1 MSFGARPVIGFL
13 TDFGLDGAAATC
25 KAVILSICPDAQ
37 IVDICHTI
45 RKFAVA
51 DGAYVLGT
59 ALPWFGVGVHLA
71 VVDPGVGTERR
82 AIGIRAKRGDL
93 LIGPDNGLLAPA
105 ADALGGVVEAR
116 ELANREL
123 WLPTTSATFHG
134 RDVFAPVAARLACG
148 AATFGEVG
156 PLLDAAAIVRPANP
170 GTKVEDGAIRTRV
183 AYVDSFG
190 NARLVGGQEELQ
202 TAFGP
207 AADGAALSLD
217 LPGGAT
223 VAVTLASSFGAVA
236 VGATLLYIDSA
247 GNLALAEN
255 QGDLARRVGL
265 EPGMPI
271 TVTRG

>member
-25 KAVILSICPDAQ
+25 RAVILSICPDAQ

-59 ALPWFGVGVHLA
+59 ALAWFPVGVHLA

-82 AIGIRAKRGDL
+82 AIGIRAERGDL

-105 ADALGGVVEAR
+105 ADALGGVAEAR
-116 ELANREL
+116 ELTNRDL
-123 WLPTTSATFHG
+123 WLPSTSATFHG
-134 RDVFAPVAARLACG
+134 RDVFAPVAARLASG
-148 AATFGEVG
+148 AATFDEVG
-156 PLLDAAAIVRPANP
+156 PLLDAASILRHADP
-170 GTKVEDGAIRTRV
+170 GAEVEDGTIRTRV

-190 NARLVGGQEELQ
+190 NARLMGGRAELDS
-202 TAFGP
+202 AFGP
-207 AADGAALSLD
+207 LADGAALTLE
-217 LPGGAT
+217 LPGAGRLT
-223 VAVTLASSFGAVA
+223 TTLARSFGSVS
-236 VGATLLYIDSA
+236 VGATLLYVDSS

-255 QGDLARRVGL
+255 QGDLARSAGL
-265 EPGMPI
+265 EPGTPV

>member
-25 KAVILSICPDAQ
+25 RAVILSICPDAQ
-37 IVDICHTI
+37 IVDISHTI

-82 AIGIRAKRGDL
+82 AIGIRVGRGDL

-116 ELANREL
+116 ELANRDL
-123 WLPTTSATFHG
+123 WLPSTSATFHG

-148 AATFGEVG
+148 KATFDEVG
-156 PLLDAAAIVRPANP
+156 PLLDAASLVRPADP
-170 GTKVEDGAIRTRV
+170 GTQVENGAIRTRV
-183 AYVDSFG
+183 AYVDTFG
-190 NARLVGGQEELQ
+190 NARLVGGRAELES
-202 TAFGP
+202 AFGP
-207 AADGAALSLD
+207 VAEGTALSLD
-217 LPGGAT
+217 LPGGAR
-223 VAVTLASSFGAVA
+223 LAATIAPSFGSIA
-236 VGATLLYIDSA
+236 VGATLLYVDSS

-255 QGDLARRVGL
+255 QGDLARRTGL
-265 EPGMPI
+265 EPGMPV